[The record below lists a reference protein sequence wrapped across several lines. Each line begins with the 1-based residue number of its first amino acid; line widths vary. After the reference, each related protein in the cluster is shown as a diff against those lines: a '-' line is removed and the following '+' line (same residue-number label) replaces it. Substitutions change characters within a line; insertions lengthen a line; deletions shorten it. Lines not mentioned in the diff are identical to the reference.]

1 MSLFPA
7 RYSVRRKLLYLL
19 SPKFRIVAPDGALVG
34 YGKQAAFRL
43 HEDIRVY
50 FDERMDRELL
60 VARARDIIDFSAAYD
75 VEDSATGRRCGTWR
89 RKGFSSLVR
98 DAWELSV
105 DGAVVARLREDNLA
119 LALVRRFL
127 FNLIPQSYE
136 LVAEDGE
143 ILATYSQRFNPFL
156 FTLDVENR
164 RPDDKRLERLVAAGG
179 VLLAALEGRQRR

>member
-179 VLLAALEGRQRR
+179 VLLAAIEGRQRR

>member
-1 MSLFPA
+1 MSLFTP
-7 RYSVRRKLLYLL
+7 RYAIRRKLLYLFA
-19 SPKFRIVAPDGALVG
+19 PKFRIVAPDGALVG

-75 VEDSATGRRCGTWR
+75 VEDSATGRLCGTWR

-98 DAWELSV
+98 DTWELSV
-105 DGAVVARLREDNLA
+105 DGAVVAHLREDNLA

-127 FNLIPQSYE
+127 LNLIPQSYA

-143 ILATYSQRFNPFL
+143 VLATYAQRFNPFL

-179 VLLAALEGRQRR
+179 VLLAAIEGRQRN

>member
-1 MSLFPA
+1 M
-7 RYSVRRKLLYLL
+7 
-19 SPKFRIVAPDGALVG
+19 
-34 YGKQAAFRL
+34 
-43 HEDIRVY
+43 
-50 FDERMDRELL
+50 
-60 VARARDIIDFSAAYD
+60 
-75 VEDSATGRRCGTWR
+75 
-89 RKGFSSLVR
+89 
-98 DAWELSV
+98 

-179 VLLAALEGRQRR
+179 VLLAAIEGRQRR